1 MKSALI
7 RLISFVSEI
16 LNAEVPGRAATR
28 GERNARYVLCRG
40 MVPERQ
46 ISCQLRASTSD
57 LLGWQNAVPHAVAE
71 QWSRR
76 RRMLRSTPMLRTLTT
91 IVLALAWPLPA
102 MALSADTKIG
112 MLSCTLSEPR
122 DALTPDGASAERAR
136 DAICAFSSESGEHE
150 TYTGKITGVS
160 ITPQGQSTLIWVVR
174 SPSEGP
180 VRPGALQRTVAKTLD
195 RFDPAS

>member
-1 MKSALI
+1 
-7 RLISFVSEI
+7 
-16 LNAEVPGRAATR
+16 
-28 GERNARYVLCRG
+28 
-40 MVPERQ
+40 
-46 ISCQLRASTSD
+46 
-57 LLGWQNAVPHAVAE
+57 
-71 QWSRR
+71 
-76 RRMLRSTPMLRTLTT
+76 MLRTLTT

-180 VRPGALQRTVAKTLD
+180 VRPGALQRTVAKRWIDLIRHLD
-195 RFDPAS
+195 EQERQQPAASATERSGLAPRK